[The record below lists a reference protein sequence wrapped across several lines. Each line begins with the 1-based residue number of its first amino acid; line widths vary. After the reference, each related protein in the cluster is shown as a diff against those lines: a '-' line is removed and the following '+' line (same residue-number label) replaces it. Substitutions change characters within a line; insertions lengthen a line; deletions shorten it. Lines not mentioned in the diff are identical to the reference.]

1 MLAPLAL
8 LAAPLLLTASDP
20 APIPHPVPLAIR
32 AMLDA
37 AIASGN
43 ESEIATVA
51 KYARAAAPQSSKE
64 IAALVD
70 GWHQERAAKHE
81 AELRDAGPFDLW
93 RGKAELGGYLSTG
106 NTHDVGVSGTLDLSR
121 ETIRWRHK
129 LHLAADYK
137 ESAGLVSREHYLA
150 SYEPNFK
157 FSPRG
162 YIYGAAQ
169 YESDRFLGYDNRY
182 SASIGAGYSAIKQ
195 PGLTLN
201 LELGPAYRDTDFT
214 DGTLES
220 SIAARGSFDFD
231 WKLSRAI
238 SLSQV
243 ASGYF
248 QHFNS
253 TVSSTTALNAKLVGP
268 LAAKL
273 SYAVQYES
281 MPPVGRVGTD
291 TTSRASLVYSF

>member
-1 MLAPLAL
+1 MPAPLLLAAAVL
-8 LAAPLLLTASDP
+8 LAAPSDP
-20 APIPHPVPLAIR
+20 APIPPPIK

-43 ESEIATVA
+43 EAEIATVA
-51 KYARAAAPQSSKE
+51 KYARTAAPQSAKE

-70 GWHQERAAKHE
+70 DWHHQQTAKHE
-81 AELRDAGPFDLW
+81 AALREAGPFDLW
-93 RGKAELGGYLSTG
+93 RGKAELGGYFTTG
-106 NTHDVGVSGTLDLSR
+106 NTHDVGANAALDLTR

-129 LHLAADYK
+129 IHLAADYQ
-137 ESAGLVSREHYLA
+137 ESAGVVSREHYLA

-169 YESDRFLGYDNRY
+169 YESDHFLGYDSRY
-182 SASIGAGYSAIKQ
+182 STSLGIGYSAIKQ
-195 PGLTLN
+195 SGLKLD

-214 DGTLES
+214 DGTVES
-220 SIAARGSFDFD
+220 SIAGRGSVNFD
-231 WKLSRAI
+231 WKLSSAI

-243 ASGYF
+243 ASAYV

-253 TVSSTTALNAKLVGP
+253 TVSSTTALSAKVIGP
-268 LAAKL
+268 LASKL
-273 SYAVQYES
+273 SYGVQYES

>member
-8 LAAPLLLTASDP
+8 LAAPMAPATVASTAEP
-20 APIPHPVPLAIR
+20 APIPPPVK

-43 ESEIATVA
+43 DAEIATVA
-51 KYARAAAPQSSKE
+51 KYARTAAPQSADA

-70 GWHQERAAKHE
+70 GWHRDQAAKRE
-81 AELRDAGPFDLW
+81 AKIRDAGPLDLW
-93 RGKAELGGYLSTG
+93 RGKAELGGYVTTG
-106 NTHDVGVSGTLDLSR
+106 NTRDVGASAALDLSR
-121 ETIRWRHK
+121 ETLRWRHK
-129 LHLAADYK
+129 LHFAADYQ

-162 YIYGAAQ
+162 YVYGAAQ
-169 YESDRFLGYDNRY
+169 YESDRFLGYSSRY
-182 SASIGAGYSAIKQ
+182 SASFGAGYSAIKQ
-195 PGLTLN
+195 SDLKLDV
-201 LELGPAYRDTDFT
+201 ELGPAYRDTDFT
-214 DGTLES
+214 DGSLES
-220 SIAARGSFDFD
+220 SVAARGSVAFD

-238 SLSQV
+238 SFTQN
-243 ASGYF
+243 ASAYM
-248 QHFNS
+248 QKVNS
-253 TVSSTTALNAKLVGP
+253 TVSSTTALNAKLIGP

-281 MPPVGRVGTD
+281 TPPVGRVGTD

>member
-1 MLAPLAL
+1 MLAPIL
-8 LAAPLLLTASDP
+8 LAAPTLLAAASDP
-20 APIPHPVPLAIR
+20 TPIPPPIK

-43 ESEIATVA
+43 DAEIATVA
-51 KYARAAAPQSSKE
+51 KYARTAAPQSAKE

-70 GWHQERAAKHE
+70 GWHHDQAAKHE
-81 AELRDAGPFDLW
+81 AALRDAGPLDLW
-93 RGKAELGGYLSTG
+93 RGKAELGGYITAG
-106 NTHDVGVSGTLDLSR
+106 NTHDVGANAALDLSR

-129 LHLAADYK
+129 LHFAADYQ

-157 FSPRG
+157 FSPRS
-162 YIYGAAQ
+162 YLYGAAQ
-169 YESDRFLGYDNRY
+169 YESDRFLGYTSRY
-182 SASIGAGYSAIKQ
+182 SASLGIGYSAIKQ
-195 PGLTLN
+195 PGLKLD

-220 SIAARGSFDFD
+220 SVAGRGSVNFD
-231 WKLSRAI
+231 WKMSPAI

-243 ASGYF
+243 ASAYV

-253 TVSSTTALNAKLVGP
+253 TVSSTTALSAKLIGP

>member
-1 MLAPLAL
+1 MLAPIL
-8 LAAPLLLTASDP
+8 LAAPTLLAAAGDP
-20 APIPHPVPLAIR
+20 APIPPPIK

-43 ESEIATVA
+43 DAEIATVA
-51 KYARAAAPQSSKE
+51 KYARTAAPQSAKE

-70 GWHQERAAKHE
+70 GWHHDQAAKHE
-81 AELRDAGPFDLW
+81 AALRDAGPLDLW
-93 RGKAELGGYLSTG
+93 RGKAELGGYITAG
-106 NTHDVGVSGTLDLSR
+106 NTHDVGANAALDLSR

-129 LHLAADYK
+129 LHFAADYQ

-157 FSPRG
+157 FSPRA
-162 YIYGAAQ
+162 YLYGAAQ
-169 YESDRFLGYDNRY
+169 YESDRFLGYTSRY
-182 SASIGAGYSAIKQ
+182 SASLGMGYSAIKQ
-195 PGLTLN
+195 SGLKLD

-220 SIAARGSFDFD
+220 SIAGRGSVNFD
-231 WKLSRAI
+231 WKMSPAI

-243 ASGYF
+243 ASAYV

-253 TVSSTTALNAKLVGP
+253 TVSSTTALSAKLIGP